1 MKERIV
7 WVLGAVAVV
16 AVIAL
21 VINSGK
27 EPEKEWVDI
36 TPEVDAYYEEHAD
49 FFQVKSLGDI
59 PGDLE
64 WRDGDELESFASP
77 DAKQGGTM
85 NFWMQDFPPHWGE
98 RNKNERTALGFIG
111 QDKAPLVVD
120 RNFTGSW
127 RNPRAQVIIRAL
139 ASRGPNCSTSCC

>member
-36 TPEVDAYYEEHAD
+36 TPEVEAYYKEHDD
-49 FFQVKSLGDI
+49 FFQVKSSGDI

-64 WRDGDELESFASP
+64 WKDGSELEPFASP
-77 DAKQGGTM
+77 DAKQGGTL
-85 NFWMQDFPPHWGE
+85 NFWMQDFPRPDC
-98 RNKNERTALGFIG
+98 I
-111 QDKAPLVVD
+111 
-120 RNFTGSW
+120 TG
-127 RNPRAQVIIRAL
+127 RHH
-139 ASRGPNCSTSCC
+139 